1 MISEIEALPVTDA
14 HEHLRGHDQCQPRE
28 GATDFLVG
36 FYLASILPQAD
47 QQLAAKILDG
57 RRDDRQRWQDL
68 AQIWPLMRATGYGRV
83 VSLVLESWGL
93 EPDITPAN
101 FTESPPEK
109 NRSPSF
115 PGWHLLIYPPLI
127 PWEVYLFS
135 IKEEKNKEP
144 TPIPSKEGNYFLSQL
159 WRGFPSSPLPGGA
172 GGGFSS
178 FSPPWR
184 GRGWVLFFLPSLEGP
199 GVGSSCHPSVMAR
212 PALPADFSGR

>member
-1 MISEIEALPVTDA
+1 V
-14 HEHLRGHDQCQPRE
+14 
-28 GATDFLVG
+28 
-36 FYLASILPQAD
+36 
-47 QQLAAKILDG
+47 
-57 RRDDRQRWQDL
+57 
-68 AQIWPLMRATGYGRV
+68 RATGYGRV